1 MELSLATGNPDC
13 NVLEWPVATSREL
26 IQPMCQKYGINTAD
40 VVPDNANMTPVEA
53 KDRVNARVMDL
64 MNI

>member
-1 MELSLATGNPDC
+1 
-13 NVLEWPVATSREL
+13 
-26 IQPMCQKYGINTAD
+26 MCQKYGINTAD